1 MCSPNGIMG
10 IIAKQSIKG
19 ALANYLGVLIGAV
32 TTFFVVTDLLTQ
44 EEIGLT
50 RVMVDAAMLFAGL
63 AQLGTNASILR
74 FYPRFHTPDRPE
86 LRDHGFFG
94 WTLILPFFGFAIL
107 AVLFFVFKD
116 NIVAYYADDAPLLVD
131 YASLLLPLTFFVL
144 YMTVF
149 ETNAS
154 VLLHIALP
162 KFVREVVIRV
172 LNLTAYLLYGYRL
185 ISLDLFVILFCS
197 SYAVAM
203 LVNFFYLLSL
213 GRISFRPDWHFV
225 SRSLLREVGVYTLF
239 MTATV
244 LAGNIKLFNSIF
256 IARESL
262 AAAGIYTIACYIAN
276 VVEIPYRSL
285 GAISSPI
292 ISQAVAD
299 GNIAEVNRLGKQVS
313 LHQLLVACMLLFF
326 IWINLTPLF
335 SVIPNGADYVSGM
348 GVVLFL
354 GMANILN
361 STLSIST
368 NILNFSKYYAFS
380 LLFISLLTATAILL
394 NVWLIPLWG
403 VTGSACATLAA
414 YVVYFT
420 PLLTLLW
427 VRMRVSLFSRKQLWV
442 LLLTLALFGADM
454 LWQWAVSPLFA
465 QLGTGL
471 GIVLLQALLRTAF
484 FGVVAVVTVI
494 RMDISPEVNRILGS
508 LRLGTRRG
516 KE

>member
-1 MCSPNGIMG
+1 MG

-74 FYPRFHTPDRPE
+74 FYPRFRTAENPE

-94 WTLILPFFGFAIL
+94 WTLLLPAVGFAVL
-107 AVLFFVFKD
+107 TLLFFVFRD
-116 NIVAYYADDAPLLVD
+116 NIVDYYAEDAPLLVD
-131 YASLLLPLTFFVL
+131 YAYLLLPLTFFVL

-162 KFVREVVIRV
+162 KFVREVVVRV
-172 LNLTAYLLYGYRL
+172 LNLAAYLLYGYRV
-185 ISLDLFVILFCS
+185 IGLDLFVVLFCG
-197 SYAVAM
+197 SYAVAAA
-203 LVNFFYLLSL
+203 VDFVYLLSL

-225 SRSLLREVGVYTLF
+225 GRALLREVGVYTLF

-256 IARESL
+256 IAKESL
-262 AAAGIYTIACYIAN
+262 AAAGVYTIACYIAN

-292 ISQAVAD
+292 ISSAVSA
-299 GNIAEVNRLGKQVS
+299 GNLQEVNRLGQQVA

-326 IWINLTPLF
+326 IWMNLTPLF
-335 SVIPNGADYVSGM
+335 AVIPNGADYVSGM

-361 STLSIST
+361 STLSIAT
-368 NILNFSKYYAFS
+368 NILNFSKYFAFS
-380 LLFISLLTATAILL
+380 LLFISLLTFSAIAL

-403 VTGSACATLAA
+403 VTGSACATLVA

-427 VRMRVSLFSRKQLWV
+427 RRMRVTLFCRKQAEV
-442 LLLTLALFGADM
+442 LLLTLVLFGLNG
-454 LWQWAVSPLFA
+454 LWGWVVSPLF
-465 QLGTGL
+465 GL
-471 GIVLLQALLRTAF
+471 IGGGVWVVVLQALVRTAF
-484 FGVVAVVTVI
+484 FAVVAVWAVS
-494 RMDISPEVNRILGS
+494 RMNISPEVNNLLAKIPFLS
-508 LRLGTRRG
+508 TLHRRSR
-516 KE
+516 

>member
-1 MCSPNGIMG
+1 MG

-19 ALANYLGVLIGAV
+19 ALANYLGVLIGAF

-74 FYPRFHTPDRPE
+74 FYPHFCTPDKPE

-94 WTLILPFFGFAIL
+94 WTLILPFIGFVIL

-116 NIVAYYADDAPLLVD
+116 NIVAYYAEDAPLLVD
-131 YASLLLPLTFFVL
+131 YVYLLLPLTFFVL

-162 KFVREVVIRV
+162 KFVREVVIRL
-172 LNLTAYLLYGYRL
+172 LNLTAYLLYGYGV

-197 SYAVAM
+197 SWVVATAI
-203 LVNFFYLLSL
+203 NFFYLLSL
-213 GRISFRPDWHFV
+213 KRISFRPDWHFV
-225 SRSLLREVGVYTLF
+225 SRPFLREIGVYTFF

-256 IARESL
+256 IAKESL

-292 ISQAVAD
+292 ISQAVAA
-299 GNIAEVNRLGKQVS
+299 GNMEEVNRLGKQVS

-335 SVIPNGADYVSGM
+335 SVIPNGQDYVSGM

-354 GMANILN
+354 GIANILN
-361 STLSIST
+361 ST
-368 NILNFSKYYAFS
+368 
-380 LLFISLLTATAILL
+380 
-394 NVWLIPLWG
+394 
-403 VTGSACATLAA
+403 TLAA

-427 VRMRVSLFSRKQLWV
+427 RRMGVSLFSRKQLWV
-442 LLLTLALFGADM
+442 VLFTLVLFAANM
-454 LWQWAVSPLFA
+454 LWQWLVSPLFDRM
-465 QLGTGL
+465 GTGL
-471 GIVLLQALLRTAF
+471 GIVLLQALVRTAF
-484 FGVVAVVTVI
+484 FAVAAVVVVS
-494 RMDISPEVNRILGS
+494 RMDISPEVNKIIGLILPKS
-508 LRLGTRRG
+508 LRKRD
-516 KE
+516 